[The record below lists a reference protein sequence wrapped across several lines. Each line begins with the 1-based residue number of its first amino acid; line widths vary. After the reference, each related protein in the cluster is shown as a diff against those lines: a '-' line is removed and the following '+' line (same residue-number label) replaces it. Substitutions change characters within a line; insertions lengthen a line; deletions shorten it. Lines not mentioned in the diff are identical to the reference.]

1 MSSITRFDPNSG
13 TESLCYSSDDSVF
26 ENLETFCKKRKP
38 FAKKG
43 KIVIKLTLQILKIT
57 IPDRFKYTSP
67 ILRLKAPP
75 KRRHSPRNLPKEGF
89 LLRSM
94 ERKEKK

>member
-1 MSSITRFDPNSG
+1 MFVNGSDA
-13 TESLCYSSDDSVF
+13 ESLSYSSDDSVF
-26 ENLETFCKKRKP
+26 ENLEKICKKRKP
-38 FAKKG
+38 VPKKG
-43 KIVIKLTLQILKIT
+43 KLVVKLTLQILKIT

-75 KRRHSPRNLPKEGF
+75 KRRHSPRNLPKDGF